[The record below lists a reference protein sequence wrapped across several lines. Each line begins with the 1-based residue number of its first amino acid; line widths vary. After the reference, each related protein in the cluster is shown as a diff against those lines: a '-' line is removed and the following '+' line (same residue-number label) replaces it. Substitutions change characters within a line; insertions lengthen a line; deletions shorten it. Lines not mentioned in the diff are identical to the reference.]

1 MTVRVVVVDDQ
12 PTIRL
17 GLRMILEHED
27 DVSVVGEAGTG
38 AGAVDVVREVR
49 PDVVLMDIR
58 MPDGNGIDA
67 VAALVA
73 DPALAA
79 TRTIV
84 LTTFH
89 DEEYVVAALRAGADG
104 FLLKDADPAD
114 LVAAVRR
121 VHAGDQ
127 LLDPSVTRHVV
138 DRYVRLAEAA
148 DATRSRTATPAARH
162 VLERLTPRERD
173 VLVRLATGATNA
185 EVAAALALTEA
196 TVKSHVSSMLTRL
209 GLTSRV
215 QLVVAAFDAGLVR
228 PAGERPTG
236 EPDAS
241 TCG

>member
-1 MTVRVVVVDDQ
+1 MTVRLVVVDDQ

-27 DVSVVGEAGTG
+27 DMVVVGEAGTG
-38 AGAVDVVREVR
+38 DDAVCVVRATR

-73 DPALAA
+73 DPTLHG
-79 TRTIV
+79 TRTIM

-89 DEEYVVAALRAGADG
+89 DEEYVVASLRAGADG
-104 FLLKDADPAD
+104 FLLKDADPAE

-121 VHAGDQ
+121 VHAGDS
-127 LLDPSVTRHVV
+127 LLDPSVTRDVV
-138 DRYVRLAEAA
+138 ARYVRLAEAA
-148 DATRSRTATPAARH
+148 DAVRSRTASPAARQ
-162 VLERLTPRERD
+162 VLDRLTPRERD
-173 VLVRLATGATNA
+173 VLVHLATGATNA
-185 EVAAALALTEA
+185 DVATALALTEA

-209 GLTSRV
+209 GLATRV

-228 PAGERPTG
+228 PAGDTAA
-236 EPDAS
+236 DS
-241 TCG
+241 